1 MRHFA
6 YGLTYLF
13 NRRVLKKST
22 PLICGLTV
30 TDRCNLRC
38 RHCRVANR
46 GIPDLSFQE
55 ATEALDSFY
64 QEGGRTVYLQ
74 GGEPF
79 LWRDGHHRLDDIVAY
94 SRSLGFYTT
103 IIYTNGT
110 IPIQTSANTVFVS
123 VDGTREV
130 HDALRGET
138 FERIMS
144 NIRAS
149 NHPSIFIN
157 HTINSINKDD
167 IQDFCEFVDTLGQI
181 RGTFFYLHTPYY
193 GYDDLCL
200 SPSERDEVL
209 FTLLRLKE
217 KHSILNSR
225 AGLGSALRNDWSR
238 PLDICRVYEQGET
251 YECCRYSGDEE
262 LCKVCGYLSYAEI
275 DQTLKLKP
283 SAIMN
288 ALKYF

>member
-1 MRHFA
+1 
-6 YGLTYLF
+6 
-13 NRRVLKKST
+13 
-22 PLICGLTV
+22 
-30 TDRCNLRC
+30 
-38 RHCRVANR
+38 VANR
-46 GIPDLSFQE
+46 GIPDLSFRE

-64 QEGGRTVYLQ
+64 KEGGRTVYLQ

-79 LWRDGHHRLDDIVAY
+79 LWRDGDHRLDDIVAY
-94 SRSLGFYTT
+94 SKTLGFYTT
-103 IIYTNGT
+103 IVYTNGT

-138 FERIMS
+138 FERIVGH
-144 NIRAS
+144 IRAS
-149 NHPSIFIN
+149 NHPSLFIN
-157 HTINSINKDD
+157 YTINSVNKDD
-167 IQDFCEFVDTLGQI
+167 IQDYCEFVDTLDLV
-181 RGTFFYLHTPYY
+181 RGTFFYLHSPYY
-193 GYDDLCL
+193 GYDDLFL
-200 SPSERDEVL
+200 SPRERDEVL
-209 FTLLRLKE
+209 NTLLQLKE
-217 KHSILNSR
+217 KYSILNSR
-225 AGLGSALRNDWSR
+225 AGLRSALRNDWSR

-262 LCKVCGYLSYAEI
+262 LCRVCGYLSYAEI

>member
-1 MRHFA
+1 MRHLA

-13 NRRVLKKST
+13 NRRVLKKTT

-38 RHCRVANR
+38 RHCRLANR
-46 GIPDLSFQE
+46 GLPDLSFHE
-55 ATEALDSFY
+55 ATRALDSFY
-64 QEGGRTVYLQ
+64 EEGGRTVYFQ
-74 GGEPF
+74 GGEPL
-79 LWRDGHHRLDDIVAY
+79 LWQDGEHRLDDIVAY
-94 SRSLGFYTT
+94 ARSLGFFTT

-123 VDGTREV
+123 VDGTREA
-130 HDALRGET
+130 HDALRGKT
-138 FERIMS
+138 FERIVG
-144 NIRAS
+144 NIRGS
-149 NHPSIFIN
+149 DHPSLFIN
-157 HTINSINKDD
+157 YTINSVNKDV
-167 IQDFCEFVDTLGQI
+167 IQEFCEFVDTLDQL

-193 GYDDLCL
+193 GHDDLCL
-200 SPSERDEVL
+200 SPNEREDVL
-209 FTLLRLKE
+209 NTLLRLKE
-217 KHSILNSR
+217 KHPILNSR

-262 LCKVCGYLSYAEI
+262 LCRICGYLGYAEI